1 MDTVTFNQIRAL
13 PKNHWKSRML
23 QKATNKIISDYRL
36 MAINNRGTFLAHF
49 CTQEANRVQNQL
61 NFVLRGK

>member
-23 QKATNKIISDYRL
+23 QKATNSIISGYRVTAL
-36 MAINNRGTFLAHF
+36 KNRGTFLARF
-49 CTQEANRVQNQL
+49 CTQEANRLENQL
-61 NFVLRGK
+61 IFVLGGK